1 MKTQNM
7 TSTNGNK
14 VANQFIIN
22 DDNGN
27 TFFQSYKSIIVK
39 LNGDDVELD
48 QKYWNYSN
56 TTGKY
61 RNIFLNETIKDTRE
75 KIKSGEYKLTDLNG
89 GNIMKK
95 EYILYGLKKD
105 EPEYMEDIMYTS
117 YNKNDMKRVKM
128 LAKKKGYVKFR
139 LSHFIDD
146 GKLPNFNDSKLI
158 NLNGN
163 KTVYDF

>member
-7 TSTNGNK
+7 TNTNGNK

-61 RNIFLNETIKDTRE
+61 RNIFLNETIKDTRK

-89 GNIMKK
+89 GI
-95 EYILYGLKKD
+95 
-105 EPEYMEDIMYTS
+105 
-117 YNKNDMKRVKM
+117 
-128 LAKKKGYVKFR
+128 
-139 LSHFIDD
+139 
-146 GKLPNFNDSKLI
+146 
-158 NLNGN
+158 
-163 KTVYDF
+163 